1 MKMQILL
8 FPFGGNSM
16 EALDCLDDEFEVL
29 GFVDENLK
37 KIGTTYL
44 GFQVFDRTAFDTFPN
59 AKVLACV
66 GSPNNF
72 QERKDIINNLN
83 LPQERFISV
92 IHPTAQISKYAKIG
106 NNCLIMAGVVITHNA
121 QIGDNVII
129 LPNSVIH
136 HDTKIGN
143 STCIGSNVVIAG
155 FCDIG
160 ESCYIGS
167 GTNIINNTTIG
178 EKTMIGLG
186 TNVTSSFGNR
196 KKIVG
201 NPAREIT

>member
-1 MKMQILL
+1 MKTQILL

-16 EALDCLDDEFEVL
+16 EALDCLDDRFEVL
-29 GFVDENLK
+29 GFVDDNTE
-37 KIGTTYL
+37 KIGNTYL
-44 GFQVFDRTAFDTFPN
+44 DFQIFDRKAFINFPT

-72 QERKDIINNLN
+72 QKRKEIIQSLN
-83 LPQERFISV
+83 LPQERFMNI
-92 IHPTAQISKYAKIG
+92 IHPTVQISKYAKVG

-143 STCIGSNVVIAG
+143 YTCIGSNVVIAG

-186 TNVTSSFGNR
+186 ANVINSFGTH

-201 NPAREIT
+201 NPAKEIV

>member
-1 MKMQILL
+1 MKTKILL
-8 FPFGGNSM
+8 FPFGGNSL
-16 EALDCLDDEFEVL
+16 EALDCLDEKYDVL
-29 GFVDENLK
+29 GFVDDNPD
-37 KIGTTYL
+37 KIGQNYL
-44 GFQVFDRTAFDTFPN
+44 GYKIFNREAFFDYPN
-59 AKVLACV
+59 SKVLACV
-66 GSPNNF
+66 GSPKNF
-72 QERKDIINNLN
+72 QKRKEIIEGLEIPLERYVN
-83 LPQERFISV
+83 V
-92 IHPTAQISKYAKIG
+92 IHPTAKISKYAQIG
-106 NNCLIMAGVVITHNA
+106 INCLIMAGVVITHNA
-121 QIGDNVII
+121 QIGNNVII

-136 HDTKIGN
+136 HDTKIGD

-186 TNVTSSFGNR
+186 TNVISSFNAS

-201 NPAREIT
+201 NPAREIA